1 MKIVDYYAKHIG
13 MKSGFIMGI
22 DKGNDEHVIE
32 ECYTYAEALS
42 KVEDWNRPCEM
53 GDHENGHI
61 RGRDSKDGLCSEC
74 AEDAEQW
81 ERELESGISGP
92 NVDRDP
98 LRKIELPPGAEDRAE
113 RQREIESGLYGFF
126 L

>member
-32 ECYTYAEALS
+32 ECFTYAEALS

-53 GDHENGHI
+53 GDHENGQ
-61 RGRDSKDGLCSEC
+61 C

-92 NVDRDP
+92 DMDRDP